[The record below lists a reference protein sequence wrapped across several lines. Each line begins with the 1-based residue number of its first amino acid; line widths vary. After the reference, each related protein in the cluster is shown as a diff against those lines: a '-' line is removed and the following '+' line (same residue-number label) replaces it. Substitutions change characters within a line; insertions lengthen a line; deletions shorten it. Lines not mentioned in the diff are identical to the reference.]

1 MKRLTLIFNLLICLL
16 FLAACESATP
26 TSPKVETPMKEIVKP
41 TLAHTVYFWLKE
53 GTSDGDKVAFENGLR
68 KLGTCP
74 TLHTFHW
81 GTPASTEDRDVVD
94 HSYDYAIN
102 SFFASID
109 DQNAY
114 QIEPIHLEFIENHQ
128 HIWESVKVYDNVMK

>member
-53 GTSDGDKVAFENGLR
+53 GTSDGDKD
-68 KLGTCP
+68 
-74 TLHTFHW
+74 TFHW